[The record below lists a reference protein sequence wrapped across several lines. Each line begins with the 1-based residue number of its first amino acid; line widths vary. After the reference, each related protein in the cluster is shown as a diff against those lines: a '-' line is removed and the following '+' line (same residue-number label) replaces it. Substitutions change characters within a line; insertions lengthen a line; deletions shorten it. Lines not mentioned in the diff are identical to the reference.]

1 LAALSLQKEDKRA
14 SIFFALVRAEKG
26 NNMNWIDILLVLV
39 VVLATWGG
47 WRKGFILGILDLLAL
62 GISLIGTFLLY
73 PFLAQF
79 INRYIYSEGVWTL
92 PISFIITYFLLR
104 MLMGLIINRVLRDI
118 PAESHYRGTN
128 RFLGML
134 PGMVNGLI
142 YATILSALLLA
153 IPIGDKISDETR
165 SSKLVTRITVPANW
179 LEEKLSPVFDKAVE
193 RTMNRLTVKPG
204 TEEFVELPFTVN
216 KVEPRADLEKQMLS
230 LVNQERIKAGLNPL
244 KADPEL
250 TQVARR
256 HSRDMFAR
264 GYFSHVA
271 PEGKGPFDRMRESGV
286 KFSHAGENLAL
297 AQTLDLAH
305 SGLMNSPGH
314 RANILRPQ
322 FGRLGVGILDG
333 GMYGLMISQEFR
345 N

>member
-1 LAALSLQKEDKRA
+1 
-14 SIFFALVRAEKG
+14 
-26 NNMNWIDILLVLV
+26 MNLIDILLILV
-39 VVLATWGG
+39 VIVATWAG

-62 GISLIGTFLLY
+62 GVSLIGTFLLY
-73 PFLAQF
+73 GFLAKF
-79 INRYIYSEGVWTL
+79 INRYIYAEGVWTL
-92 PISFIITYFLLR
+92 PISFIITYAILRLL
-104 MLMGLIINRVLRDI
+104 MALIISRALRDV
-118 PAESHYRGTN
+118 ATESHNHGLN
-128 RFLGML
+128 RAFGLV
-134 PGMVNGLI
+134 PGFMNGVI
-142 YATILSALLLA
+142 YATIIAALLLA
-153 IPIGDKISDETR
+153 MPMGEKISNETQD
-165 SSKLVTRITVPANW
+165 SKLVTRITVPANW

-193 RTMNRLTVKPG
+193 RTMNRMTVKPG
-204 TEEFVELPFTVN
+204 TEEFVELPYTVD
-216 KVEPRADLEKQMLS
+216 KVTIRAELEKQMLS
-230 LVNQERIKAGLNPL
+230 MVNAERIKAGLNPV

-250 TQVARR
+250 TEVARR
-256 HSRDMFAR
+256 HSKDMFAR

-271 PEGKGPFDRMRESGV
+271 PEGKGPFDRMREYGV

-322 FGRLGVGILDG
+322 FGRLGIGIVDG

>member
-1 LAALSLQKEDKRA
+1 
-14 SIFFALVRAEKG
+14 
-26 NNMNWIDILLVLV
+26 MNLIDILLILV

-47 WRKGFILGILDLLAL
+47 WRKGFILGVLDLLAL

-73 PFLAQF
+73 PFVAKF
-79 INRYIYSEGVWTL
+79 ISNYIYSEHAWT
-92 PISFIITYFLLR
+92 PPVSFILTYLVLRLSMGFL
-104 MLMGLIINRVLRDI
+104 INRILRDI

-128 RFLGML
+128 RFLGLL
-134 PGMVNGLI
+134 PGLVNGII

-153 IPIGDKISDETR
+153 LPLGEKVSGETKD
-165 SSKLVTRITVPANW
+165 SKLVARITVPANW

-204 TEEFVELPFTVN
+204 TEEFVELPFRIE
-216 KVEPRADLEKQMLS
+216 KVTERPELEKLMLS
-230 LVNQERIKAGLNPL
+230 MVNAERLKEGLNPL

-250 TQVARR
+250 TKVARQ

-297 AQTLDLAH
+297 AQTLDIAH
-305 SGLMNSPGH
+305 SGLMHSPGH

-322 FGRLGVGILDG
+322 FGRLGIGIVDG

>member
-1 LAALSLQKEDKRA
+1 
-14 SIFFALVRAEKG
+14 
-26 NNMNWIDILLVLV
+26 MNLIDILLILV
-39 VVLATWGG
+39 VILATWGG

-73 PFLAQF
+73 PFLATF
-79 INRYIYSEGVWTL
+79 ISKNIYSEHAWT
-92 PISFIITYFLLR
+92 PPVSFIITYLVLRLLMTFL
-104 MLMGLIINRVLRDI
+104 INRILRDI

-134 PGMVNGLI
+134 PGFVNGLI
-142 YATILSALLLA
+142 YATILAALLLA
-153 IPIGDKISDETR
+153 LPLGDRVTGETR
-165 SSKLVTRITVPANW
+165 DSKLVTRITVPANW

-204 TEEFVELPFTVN
+204 TEEFVELPFRVDKTSTR
-216 KVEPRADLEKQMLS
+216 EELEKQMLS
-230 LVNQERIKAGLNPL
+230 MVNAERIKEGLNPL

-250 TQVARR
+250 AEVARR

-271 PEGKGPFDRMRESGV
+271 PEGKGPFERMRESGV
-286 KFSHAGENLAL
+286 KFTHAGENLAL

-305 SGLMNSPGH
+305 SGLMHSPGH

-322 FGRLGVGILDG
+322 FGRLGIGIVDG

>member
-1 LAALSLQKEDKRA
+1 
-14 SIFFALVRAEKG
+14 
-26 NNMNWIDILLVLV
+26 MNLIDILLILV

-73 PFLAQF
+73 PFVAKFITQYIYDEHAWTMPVSFLLTYF
-79 INRYIYSEGVWTL
+79 ILRLLMMLLINRI
-92 PISFIITYFLLR
+92 
-104 MLMGLIINRVLRDI
+104 LRDI
-118 PAESHYRGTN
+118 PADSHYRGTN
-128 RFLGML
+128 RFLGL
-134 PGMVNGLI
+134 VPGFVNGLI
-142 YATILSALLLA
+142 YATILAAVLLA
-153 IPIGDKISDETR
+153 LPLGEKISGETR
-165 SSKLVTRITVPANW
+165 NSKLVTRITVPANW

-193 RTMNRLTVKPG
+193 RTMNRMTVKPG
-204 TEEFVELPFTVN
+204 TEEFVQLPYTVASVN
-216 KVEPRADLEKQMLS
+216 VRAELEKQMLS
-230 LVNQERIKAGLNPL
+230 MVNAERIKEGLNPL
-244 KADPEL
+244 KPDPEL
-250 TQVARR
+250 TEVARR

-286 KFSHAGENLAL
+286 RFSHAGENLAL

-305 SGLMNSPGH
+305 SGLMHSPGH

-322 FGRLGVGILDG
+322 FGRLGIGIVDG